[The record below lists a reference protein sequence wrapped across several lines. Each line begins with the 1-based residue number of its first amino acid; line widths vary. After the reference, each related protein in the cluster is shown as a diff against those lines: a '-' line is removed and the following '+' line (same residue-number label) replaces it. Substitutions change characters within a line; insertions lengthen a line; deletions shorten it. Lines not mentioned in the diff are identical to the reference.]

1 MPELHAQGVELV
13 VNLLDAADHVD
24 NMDRDE
30 IRRLLRDAADVLGEL
45 LRRDKPERHSTDPV
59 PINGRPPSAG
69 KARRDGRGSSLVH
82 PSPPKHAG

>member
-30 IRRLLRDAADVLGEL
+30 IRRLLRDAADVLGDL
-45 LRRDKPERHSTDPV
+45 LRRDKPEGHSTA
-59 PINGRPPSAG
+59 PILPNTNGEASTG
-69 KARRDGRGSSLVH
+69 KAL
-82 PSPPKHAG
+82 